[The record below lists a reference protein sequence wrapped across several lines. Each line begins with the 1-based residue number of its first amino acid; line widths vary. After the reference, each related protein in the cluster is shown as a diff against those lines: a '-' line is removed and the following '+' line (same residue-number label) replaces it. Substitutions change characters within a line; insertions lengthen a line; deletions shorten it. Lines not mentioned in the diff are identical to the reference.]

1 MKTVDL
7 ITFIL
12 IIVGALNWGVV
23 GALEFNP
30 VAAAFGQAHPA
41 ARTIYIL
48 VGVSAVYHAIAFRA
62 IHQRWRPRPSR
73 TL

>member
-1 MKTVDL
+1 MKTFDV

-12 IIVGALNWGVV
+12 IIIGALNWGLV
-23 GALEFNP
+23 GAFEFNL
-30 VAAAFGQAHPA
+30 VASAFGPLHVGS
-41 ARTIYIL
+41 RVTYIL
-48 VGVSAVYHAIAFRA
+48 VGVSALYHAIAFKA

>member
-12 IIVGALNWGVV
+12 IIVGALNWGLI
-23 GALEFNP
+23 GAFDINP
-30 VAAAFGQAHPA
+30 VAAALGHAHPA
-41 ARTIYIL
+41 AKTIYIL
-48 VGVSAVYHAIAFRA
+48 IGVSAVYHAVAFRA